1 MDDLVATFVAVTG
14 VDSDATAR
22 QYLNLTNNDL
32 EYAVTL
38 YMELNPPPSSSA
50 PQELSDDAL
59 LAQKLQQEAYQGQED
74 VREADATVHRHET
87 LVDLYDNGF
96 SYAPPQPR
104 PTDIF
109 GTGRVGIFN
118 QRFDEEEQDYYES
131 RDYEMDGLRDL
142 ESRVSDESASD
153 SDEPVVVGEDGVEPP
168 RARRRLNRAV
178 RDQELTSTQR
188 RLAQLFKP
196 PFDIMARLDLDSA
209 KVEGRQ
215 RRRWLLVNIQDA
227 TEFQCQVIN
236 RDFWADSRVK
246 ARVKDSFIFLQYQHD
261 LPHGASY
268 VNFYGAERFPHL
280 LILDPLTGERVYKWT
295 EGEVPPVEPWLD
307 DVDRFLER
315 FLLAPGSSNPI
326 VTHEPRF
333 DPDAL
338 SEEQQIEFAM
348 KQSIQNNTGTSAANA
363 ISLDDEEAPTIAE
376 PTIELPTDAFSTI
389 QPVDHAEPTEGA
401 VTRIQIRFPNGKRLI
416 RKFGL
421 ASSKVSSIYE
431 WLKFI
436 LLAENDASVYGLG
449 PEDRFNLS
457 NVGSK
462 AKLIDSLD
470 QTIEEAG
477 LKNAS
482 VLLEKE

>member
-1 MDDLVATFVAVTG
+1 MASFLDVTG
-14 VDSDATAR
+14 SDSEATAR
-22 QYLNLTNNDL
+22 RYLDLTNNDL
-32 EYAVTL
+32 EYAVML
-38 YMELNPPPSSSA
+38 YMELDPPATSSA
-50 PQELSDDAL
+50 PQGLDADAE
-59 LAQKLQQEAYQGQED
+59 LAQKLQQEAYQGQEE
-74 VREADATVHRHET
+74 VRAADANVHRHET
-87 LVDLYDNGF
+87 LVDLFDTGYG
-96 SYAPPQPR
+96 YTPPPPR

-118 QRFDEEEQDYYES
+118 QRFDEEEQGYYEARDTVSHDFES
-131 RDYEMDGLRDL
+131 RDLDD
-142 ESRVSDESASD
+142 DSD
-153 SDEPVVVGEDGVEPP
+153 SDEVMVVGDGPEPP
-168 RARRRLNRAV
+168 RARRRLNREL
-178 RDQELTSTQR
+178 REQELTSTQR

-209 KVEGRQ
+209 KVEGRL

-227 TEFQCQVIN
+227 TEFQCQVMN

-246 ARVKDSFIFLQYQHD
+246 RQVKDSFIFLQYQHD

-268 VNFYGAERFPHL
+268 LNFYGADTFPHL
-280 LILDPLTGERVYKWT
+280 LILDPLTGERVYKWP
-295 EGEVPPVEPWLD
+295 EGEVPSVEAWLE

-348 KQSIQNNTGTSAANA
+348 KQSIQDNTGTTAATA
-363 ISLDDEEAPTIAE
+363 ISLDDEEVQEPSDTGISVVE
-376 PTIELPTDAFSTI
+376 PTDVFSAI
-389 QPVDHAEPTEGA
+389 KPVDHAEPTEGA
-401 VTRIQIRFPNGKRLI
+401 TTRLQIRFPNGKRLI

-421 ASSKVSSIYE
+421 ASDTVSGIYE

-436 LLAENDASVYGLG
+436 LLAEADASVYGLG

-462 AKLIDSLD
+462 AKLIDSLE